1 METLIIV
8 DVQNDFCPGGALAA
22 PEGDKVIPV
31 INRLMDKFDLV
42 VASRDAHPAESK
54 HFTKWPP
61 HCIEGTP
68 GAEFHPGLNKSKI
81 QMVFLKGTHDQD
93 DGYSAFEATNED
105 LNHYLSEKGVNRVYI
120 TGLTTEYCVKN
131 TALDSVRNGY
141 PTFLINEAIAA
152 VQPGSENAKNAI
164 LEMQDAGIKVVSEAD
179 L

>member
-68 GAEFHPGLNKSKI
+68 GAEFHPCLNKSKI